1 MATISVPVNSAR
13 GRLRCGSRISPTMYA
28 AAFQPEYEYMT
39 NTRLIANGPL
49 AICAQSPDLGAN
61 EIGCACPNMN
71 PAIRKVTISTTLRTV
86 QVFWN
91 ALPSRMPRKCTS
103 PTSQVTARPSTSG
116 GIPGTMAL
124 KYSPNAMAASAIGA
138 ANPTV
143 AETQPARNPNAGW

>member
-13 GRLRCGSRISPTMYA
+13 GRRRCGSRISPTMYA
-28 AAFQPEYEYMT
+28 AAFQPEYEYST
-39 NTRLIANGPL
+39 NTRLMANGAL
-49 AICAQSPDLGAN
+49 ITCGRTAMLGAN
-61 EIGCACPNMN
+61 EMDLAQSNSKPEIGN
-71 PAIRKVTISTTLRTV
+71 PMTSANLSTV
-86 QVFWN
+86 QMFWT

-103 PTSQVTARPSTSG
+103 ATSQETARPSTSG

-143 AETQPARNPNAGW
+143 AETQPARNPNAG

>member
-28 AAFQPEYEYMT
+28 AAFQPEYEYIT
-39 NTRLIANGPL
+39 NTRLMANGALITCGRSVPV
-49 AICAQSPDLGAN
+49 GAN
-61 EIGCACPNMN
+61 DIELALSNST
-71 PAIRKVTISTTLRTV
+71 PAIRNAMMSTNLSTV
-86 QVFWN
+86 QMFWN
-91 ALPSRMPRKCTS
+91 ALPSRVPRKCTS
-103 PTSQVTARPSTSG
+103 ATSQQTARPSTRG

-143 AETQPARNPNAGW
+143 AETQPARNPNGG

>member
-28 AAFQPEYEYMT
+28 AAFQPEYEYIT
-39 NTRLIANGPL
+39 NTRLMANGAL
-49 AICAQSPDLGAN
+49 ITCGRSVLLGAN
-61 EIGCACPNMN
+61 EIDSTLPTTK
-71 PAIRKVTISTTLRTV
+71 PSIRNTIISDNLSTV
-86 QVFWN
+86 QMFRN
-91 ALPSRMPRKCTS
+91 ALPSRMPRTCTS
-103 PTSQVTARPSTSG
+103 ATSQETARPSTSG

-143 AETQPARNPNAGW
+143 AETQPARNPNAG